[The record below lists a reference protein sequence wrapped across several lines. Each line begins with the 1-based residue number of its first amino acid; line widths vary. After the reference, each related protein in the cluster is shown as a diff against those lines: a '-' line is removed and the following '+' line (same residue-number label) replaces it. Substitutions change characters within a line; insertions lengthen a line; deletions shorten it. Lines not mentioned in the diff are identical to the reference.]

1 MFFVKNIV
9 NFDDVVNEL
18 FLNEIFIEGMKDEV
32 EVWIK

>member
-1 MFFVKNIV
+1 MKNIV

-32 EVWIK
+32 EVWIKLIF